1 MAVVGDLAL
10 KFGGMI
16 KKDAAI
22 NLKKG
27 VFGVP
32 VSRHGVFFS
41 GKFRT
46 PESRIRVQSVMQ
58 VGVESAVV
66 SNDSNSLKGVLGFD
80 VVSEVELR
88 EKGFLGLRKTKLV
101 CTVGPAC
108 CSIDDLEKLALGGM
122 NVARLNMCHN
132 TRAGPALRGRPC
144 TREWHQDV
152 IRKIKKLN
160 EEKGYC
166 VSVMID
172 TEGSQIHVVD
182 HGAPSSVKAEDGS
195 IWFFTTEKFEG
206 SRPFTVQANYEGFSE
221 GINVGDE
228 IVFDGGMA
236 TFEVVEKVGNDLRC
250 KCTDPGLLLPR
261 AKLSFWRDGK
271 LVTKNYELPTLS
283 SKDWSDI
290 EFGISEGVDF
300 IAMSFVNDAEAVT
313 SIKVLAKIESLEAL
327 HKLEEIVEASDGIM
341 IARGDLGVEIPLE
354 QIPTV
359 QEKIT
364 YVCRQLN
371 KPVVVASQLLES
383 MVEYPTPTRAEVA
396 DVSEAVRQYADA
408 LMLSG
413 ESAIGPFGQK
423 ALAVLNMTS
432 SRMELWGR
440 EENRQNVLS
449 QHILG
454 SSLPDQIA
462 EQICNCAAG
471 MANNLGLDAIFVY
484 TRHGQMASLISR
496 NRPNP
501 PIFAFTNN
509 SSTRMALNLQWGVTP
524 LLVDLSDDME
534 ANISNSIDLI
544 KTKGLIKTGDTVLV
558 VSDII
563 PTSTTQTVF
572 QSIMVKTIA

>member
-16 KKDAAI
+16 KKEGAFD
-22 NLKKG
+22 LKKG
-27 VFGVP
+27 VFGLP
-32 VSRHGVFFS
+32 ISSHGVCFNAR
-41 GKFRT
+41 KFRSV
-46 PESRIRVQSVMQ
+46 ESRIGVQAVMQ
-58 VGVESAVV
+58 VGVESAEV
-66 SNDSNSLKGVLGFD
+66 SKGSKNLEGFLGLD
-80 VVSEVELR
+80 VVSEGELR

-101 CTVGPAC
+101 CTIGPAC
-108 CSIDDLEKLALGGM
+108 CSLDDLERLAMGGM

-132 TRAGPALRGRPC
+132 TRD
-144 TREWHQDV
+144 WHKDV
-152 IRKIKKLN
+152 IRNIKKLN

-166 VSVMID
+166 VSLMID

-182 HGAPSSVKAEDGS
+182 HGAPSSVKAEEDS

-206 SRPFTVQANYEGFSE
+206 SRPFTVQANYEGFAE

-271 LVTKNYELPTLS
+271 LVDKNYELPTLS
-283 SKDWSDI
+283 TKDWFDI

-300 IAMSFVNDAEAVT
+300 IAMSFVNDADAVT
-313 SIKVLAKIESLEAL
+313 HLKNYISTKSSKREF
-327 HKLEEIVEASDGIM
+327 
-341 IARGDLGVEIPLE
+341 
-354 QIPTV
+354 
-359 QEKIT
+359 
-364 YVCRQLN
+364 RQLN

-383 MVEYPTPTRAEVA
+383 MVEFPTPTRAEVA

-413 ESAIGPFGQK
+413 ESAIGPYGQK
-423 ALAVLNMTS
+423 ALSVLRMTS
-432 SRMELWGR
+432 SRMELWSR
-440 EENRQNVLS
+440 EEKRQNALF
-449 QHILG
+449 QHNVAA
-454 SSLPDQIA
+454 SLTDQIA
-462 EQICNCAAG
+462 EHICNCAAG
-471 MANNLGLDAIFVY
+471 MGIQQPSPGRDILY

-501 PIFAFTNN
+501 PIFAFTND

-524 LLVDLSDDME
+524 LLIDLSDDTE
-534 ANISNSIDLI
+534 ANISKSIDLI
-544 KTKGLIKTGDTVLV
+544 KAKGLIKNGDTVLV
-558 VSDII
+558 VSDTV
-563 PTSTTQTVF
+563 PSSTTQTVF
-572 QSIMVKTIA
+572 QSIQVKLSCRDICKTLA